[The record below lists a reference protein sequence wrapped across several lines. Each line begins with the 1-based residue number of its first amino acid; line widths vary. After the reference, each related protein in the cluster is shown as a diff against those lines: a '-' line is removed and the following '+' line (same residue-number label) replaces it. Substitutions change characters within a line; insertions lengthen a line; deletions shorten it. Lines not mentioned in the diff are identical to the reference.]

1 MSCLPLD
8 HEALALLRRL
18 RPQEALQALQQAW
31 MGLHFVNVACGQS
44 ASKFS
49 CLTVNAMSSLILAQ
63 CHNVV
68 AFKGW
73 TRSTCKHS
81 YLLLFALWPLDLLWK
96 VGLARAQTFFVVLPR
111 VQVSIQGIN
120 NNMSSYIK
128 IKAQG
133 GCGTASMEPDMALH
147 FALSWKVRSKLGDP
161 DNTDEAARFEG
172 MKVWKHCWSV
182 KCSAGPCCDCKDPK
196 MPQPVPP
203 KTDAPKPNVPKP
215 DTKLESKQWSQPSGL
230 RRKMQW
236 WRTEFCIAGDWMN
249 LTLQMCLWQG
259 AITNQLT
266 RLASPHTNYNLEFR
280 ITSNFHLFC
289 MGKVHVFHP
298 HPLPHFRV
306 TIIMILLP
314 LIILIIL
321 MVIINNN
328 R

>member
-1 MSCLPLD
+1 M
-8 HEALALLRRL
+8 
-18 RPQEALQALQQAW
+18 
-31 MGLHFVNVACGQS
+31 
-44 ASKFS
+44 
-49 CLTVNAMSSLILAQ
+49 ILAQ

-73 TRSTCKHS
+73 TKSTCKRS
-81 YLLLFALWPLDLLWK
+81 YLLLFTLWPLRFGQDLLWK
-96 VGLARAQTFFVVLPR
+96 VGLARVPTFFVVLPW

-172 MKVWKHCWSV
+172 MKDDESTVGPWNALPVHAAIARIP
-182 KCSAGPCCDCKDPK
+182 KCRSQCHRRRTLRSRTFRSRTRSWRA
-196 MPQPVPP
+196 
-203 KTDAPKPNVPKP
+203 
-215 DTKLESKQWSQPSGL
+215 KQWSQPSGL

-236 WRTEFCIAGDWMN
+236 WRTEFCIAGNWMN

-259 AITNQLT
+259 AITNLLT
-266 RLASPHTNYNLEFR
+266 RLASLHTNYNLEFR

-298 HPLPHFRV
+298 HP
-306 TIIMILLP
+306 IA
-314 LIILIIL
+314 
-321 MVIINNN
+321 
-328 R
+328 

>member
-18 RPQEALQALQQAW
+18 RPQEALQVLQQAW

-49 CLTVNAMSSLILAQ
+49 CLTVNAMSSMILAQ

-68 AFKGW
+68 ASKGW
-73 TRSTCKHS
+73 TKSTCKHS
-81 YLLLFALWPLDLLWK
+81 YLLLFTLWPLRFWSGSSLKGRLSPSSDI
-96 VGLARAQTFFVVLPR
+96 FVVLPR

-172 MKVWKHCWSV
+172 MKFWKHCWSV
-182 KCSAGPCCDCKDPK
+182 KCSAGLPVWHAAIARIPK
-196 MPQPVPP
+196 CRSQCHRRR
-203 KTDAPKPNVPKP
+203 TLRSRTFRSRTRSWRA
-215 DTKLESKQWSQPSGL
+215 KQWSQPSGL

-236 WRTEFCIAGDWMN
+236 WRTEFWMN

-266 RLASPHTNYNLEFR
+266 RHASLHTNYNIESQVTF
-280 ITSNFHLFC
+280 
-289 MGKVHVFHP
+289 HVFHP
-298 HPLPHFRV
+298 HPLPAHFRA
-306 TIIMILLP
+306 TIIMIRLP
-314 LIILIIL
+314 LIIIY
-321 MVIINNN
+321 NCNEY
-328 R
+328 